1 MTMNYLFLLNI
12 QVVCVDLDGDK
23 GAYRCDCKSDKYA
36 QVEAA
41 KCIGNNLMLLCYFS
55 FEYKRSTTTTF
66 NN

>member
-1 MTMNYLFLLNI
+1 MNYLFLLNI

-55 FEYKRSTTTTF
+55 FVCWIQTF
-66 NN
+66 YYDNIQ